1 MDSDT
6 FCFQRLEYE
15 AESAS
20 MGESK
25 QLRWTRL
32 RFHERFKDAT
42 IGFSGYARLLKEPEN
57 GVSYMA
63 LLLLIVLS
71 ISCVI
76 MTNNVRLGLMDLRPR
91 LAQAPDFSLVNGEV
105 HYTGKM
111 PFEVKDANG
120 NAVLILDTTGQTTIE
135 SLAGK
140 KNVTLIGRN
149 YMYQVSV
156 SGNGTITNFQQPGM
170 NQISV
175 TKQGVQ
181 AFVNKDL
188 QWLTPVVYIFIYGF
202 QLGAKAL
209 DALILG
215 LVALIAANAFGQKI
229 PLATGYKLGL
239 YAISLPTLIQWVW
252 PGFSTLTF
260 TGFVIW
266 WALAIIYTVMGLRA
280 SFRDPI
286 SLT

>member
-1 MDSDT
+1 
-6 FCFQRLEYE
+6 
-15 AESAS
+15 

-32 RFHERFKDAT
+32 RFPERFKDAT
-42 IGFSGYARLLKEPEN
+42 IGFSGYPRLLKEP
-57 GVSYMA
+57 GSGFSYMA

-91 LAQAPDFSLVNGEV
+91 LAQAPDFSLENGEV

-149 YMYQVSV
+149 FMYQVSV
-156 SGNGTITNFQQPGM
+156 TGNGTLTNFQQAGM

-181 AFVNKDL
+181 GFVNKEL
-188 QWLTPVVYIFIYGF
+188 QWLVPVFYIFVYGF

-229 PLATGYKLGL
+229 PLVTGYKLGL
-239 YAISLPTLIQWVW
+239 YAITLPTLIQWVW
-252 PGFSTLTF
+252 PGFSTMTL

-266 WALAIIYTVMGLRA
+266 WGLAIIYTVMGLRA
-280 SFRDPI
+280 SFRERI

>member
-1 MDSDT
+1 
-6 FCFQRLEYE
+6 
-15 AESAS
+15 

-57 GVSYMA
+57 GFSYMA
-63 LLLLIVLS
+63 VLLLIVLS

-76 MTNNVRLGLMDLRPR
+76 MTNNVRLALVDLRPR
-91 LAQAPDFSLVNGEV
+91 LAGAPDFSLVNGEV
-105 HYTGKM
+105 HYNGKM
-111 PFEVKDANG
+111 PFEVKDTNG

-140 KNVTLIGRN
+140 KNVTLIGRD

-156 SGNGTITNFQQPGM
+156 TGKGTTTNFQQPGL
-170 NQISV
+170 NQVSV

-181 AFVNKDL
+181 AFIDKDL
-188 QWLTPVVYIFIYGF
+188 QWLTPVVYLFVYGF

-209 DALILG
+209 DALILA
-215 LVALIAANAFGQKI
+215 LVALIAATAYGHKI
-229 PLATGYKLGL
+229 PLATGYTLGL

-252 PGFSTLTF
+252 PGFSTITF

-266 WALAIIYTVMGLRA
+266 WGLAIIYTVMGLRA
-280 SFRDPI
+280 SFRNPT
-286 SLT
+286 SLR